1 MSRPRTMLRRIPAL
15 ATLCFACAAPI
26 GTEPTAGIPIP
37 ALLTP
42 VDIALDSDALA
53 FDGAVEVRA
62 SSRARWHPVNDSA
75 LSLALDVGTAHGRR
89 HWTGFLA
96 AARWSGRSTQRP
108 WAELGAGA
116 GTGDGASRALQAAV
130 GAEDR
135 NVAFSLRA
143 VHWEASPRQFT
154 HSATVDTVGPPNSGG
169 YADGEVI
176 GRIAAGRLQF
186 FLLGGLRVSDL
197 GSTSPWA
204 STEVGVPLGGRIEL
218 RAAGGTRPYRP
229 ERGERAGA
237 FVSLGIA
244 VRPALRQPAAGPVL
258 RPPATGPLEASP
270 LADGGWTVA
279 IRMPDAQSV
288 EINGDITK
296 WSPVRLR
303 QSPDDPANWTAR
315 LTADAGVYL
324 VALRIDGGDWRPPP
338 GLPVVPDGFGGQ
350 AGLLELFNR

>member
-1 MSRPRTMLRRIPAL
+1 VSRPRTILRRIPAL

-26 GTEPTAGIPIP
+26 GTEPTAGLPIP
-37 ALLTP
+37 PLFAP
-42 VDIALDSDALA
+42 VDVALDSDALA

-75 LSLALDVGTAHGRR
+75 LSLALDIGTAHGRR

-96 AARWSGRSTQRP
+96 AARWSGRGTQQP
-108 WAELGAGA
+108 WADLGAGA
-116 GTGDGASRALQAAV
+116 GTGDGARRAFQAAV

-143 VHWEASPRQFT
+143 VHWEASPRQLT
-154 HSATVDTVGPPNSGG
+154 LSETVDTVGPPHSGG

-176 GRIAAGRLQF
+176 GRLAAGRLQF

-218 RAAGGTRPYRP
+218 RAGGGTRPYRP
-229 ERGERAGA
+229 ERGEYAGA

-244 VRPALRQPAAGPVL
+244 VRPAAPRPAAEPVR
-258 RPPATGPLEASP
+258 RPPGTGPLEASP

-288 EINGDITK
+288 EINGDITE
-296 WSPVRLR
+296 WSPVRLL
-303 QSPDDPANWTAR
+303 QSPDDPSIWTTR

-324 VALRIDGGDWRPPP
+324 VAMRIDGGDWRAPP